1 MEILLFSANCVLPIL
16 LIMAAGYALRR
27 LRVVSDAFVAQA
39 NQFCFQV
46 TLPVQ
51 LFCNIYRQQPEAGGG
66 RLIGF
71 AVAAVLAVAGLLCLL
86 LPRLERDRRAAAS
99 MIQGIFR
106 GNFLLFGLPLAL
118 NMFGEEGVL
127 PTALLLPVA
136 IPLYNILAV
145 VILTHFGSG
154 EKGLAIKPM
163 LLGIIRNP
171 LILASLLGILVS
183 FMPFSFPEF
192 LSAALEDI
200 GATATPLA
208 LMMLGAQFDLSKLK
222 GNLKKAL
229 ACTAVRLLLVPG
241 VVVTLA
247 VLLGFRGPELGAIF
261 ILFCAPTA
269 VSSYVMAQNMGA
281 DGDLAGQL
289 VVLTTIFSGITLFA
303 QTALLKGLSLI

>member
-16 LIMAAGYALRR
+16 LLMAAGYLLRR
-27 LRVVSDAFVAQA
+27 LRIVSDDFVMQA
-39 NQFCFQV
+39 NRFCFQV

-51 LFCNIYRQQPEAGGG
+51 LFCNIYRQQSEAGGG

-71 AVAAVLAVAGLLCLL
+71 AVVAVLAVAGLLCLL
-86 LPRLERDRRAAAS
+86 VPRVERDRRACAS

-118 NMFGEEGVL
+118 NMFGQEGVM

-136 IPLYNILAV
+136 IPLYNVLAV
-145 VILTHFGSG
+145 VILTHFGG
-154 EKGLAIKPM
+154 GGKGLAIKPM
-163 LLGIIRNP
+163 LMGIIRNP

-192 LSAALEDI
+192 LSAALDDI

-208 LMMLGAQFDLSKLK
+208 LMMLGAQFDFGKLK

-229 ACTAVRLLLVPG
+229 ACTVVRLLLVPM

-247 VLLGFRGPELGAIF
+247 VILGFRGPELGAIF

-289 VVLTTIFSGITLFA
+289 VVMTTVFSGVTLFA
-303 QTALLKGLSLI
+303 QTALLKALALI